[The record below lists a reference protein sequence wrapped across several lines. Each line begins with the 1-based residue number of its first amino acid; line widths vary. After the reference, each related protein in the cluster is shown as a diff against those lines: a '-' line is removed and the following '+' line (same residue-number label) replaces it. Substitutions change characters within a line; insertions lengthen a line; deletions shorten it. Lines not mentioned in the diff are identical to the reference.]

1 MLNDWL
7 ERIKGTER
15 FVKILQSEKM
25 HNNVQALLKS
35 KTRIASGLLFTA
47 SYWFLLTKLRKSDS
61 EILRLA
67 GAGSLMTHIVEI
79 SFYPLDTINSNS
91 KVC

>member
-7 ERIKGTER
+7 DRIKGTER
-15 FVKILQSEKM
+15 FVTILQSDKM
-25 HNNVQALLKS
+25 QANMQALFRS
-35 KTRIASGLLFTA
+35 KTRIASGLAFTA
-47 SYWFLLTKLRKSDS
+47 SYWYLLTKLRKSDS